1 LGSFGCFEV
10 LFLMIRRL
18 QYPQKP
24 GFFLETKMHDLLAP
38 LQRDD
43 ARPLHITGVLGA
55 ILYYNSILEIFVNL
69 VP

>member
-1 LGSFGCFEV
+1 
-10 LFLMIRRL
+10 MIRRL

-24 GFFLETKMHDLLAP
+24 GFFLETKRHDLLAP

-55 ILYYNSILEIFVNL
+55 IFIL
-69 VP
+69 